1 MRFRKRRRYYIAAF
15 VIWLILLAV
24 LMLAERNAEGSNIH
38 SIGDAIWYFVIT
50 VSTVG
55 YGDFFPVTLVGR
67 IAAFPF
73 VLMSVGLLAF
83 LISSILLLFRS
94 LIFPEIVMRTTMD
107 RHWYVFP
114 VWNQQAQ
121 ALAEKLKGVIVCG
134 TESAAEPFI
143 QLELPAQKIVSRRKP
158 EDCTILVMGDDSYQ
172 SYQKALQLAGT
183 GCRIVCESS
192 YSADASTERLILFDA
207 SDCGARIYWN
217 ENPLEKDGEEI
228 LLIGDG
234 KNARALLTRALL
246 TNVYGPLARVTY
258 HLFGEWDSYLD
269 LHQGIGHVMDLQKG
283 PCAAAPSSEKDR
295 LIFHDGPWQAQ
306 RSLLASADRIIVC
319 GDQESENAETANLVT
334 AWFPAGGRI
343 DCLCGCDLP
352 GVHSFMKMQDLY
364 TPENVMQEHLSRN
377 AILMNDIYRASTGG
391 TAPGWAELTAF
402 LKQSNIASADHLAVK
417 IRILLGE
424 EACPGTAP
432 LTAALC
438 RKAMTAYEARKE
450 KDADLFRQIEH
461 ERWMRF
467 YSMYNWAYGTKK
479 DNKNRLHPDYR
490 PYNELTL
497 SEQAKDDY
505 AWELI
510 GAIADFLD
518 QQAVN

>member
-1 MRFRKRRRYYIAAF
+1 
-15 VIWLILLAV
+15 
-24 LMLAERNAEGSNIH
+24 
-38 SIGDAIWYFVIT
+38 
-50 VSTVG
+50 
-55 YGDFFPVTLVGR
+55 
-67 IAAFPF
+67 
-73 VLMSVGLLAF
+73 
-83 LISSILLLFRS
+83 
-94 LIFPEIVMRTTMD
+94 
-107 RHWYVFP
+107 
-114 VWNQQAQ
+114 
-121 ALAEKLKGVIVCG
+121 
-134 TESAAEPFI
+134 
-143 QLELPAQKIVSRRKP
+143 
-158 EDCTILVMGDDSYQ
+158 
-172 SYQKALQLAGT
+172 
-183 GCRIVCESS
+183 
-192 YSADASTERLILFDA
+192 
-207 SDCGARIYWN
+207 
-217 ENPLEKDGEEI
+217 
-228 LLIGDG
+228 
-234 KNARALLTRALL
+234 
-246 TNVYGPLARVTY
+246 
-258 HLFGEWDSYLD
+258 
-269 LHQGIGHVMDLQKG
+269 
-283 PCAAAPSSEKDR
+283 
-295 LIFHDGPWQAQ
+295 
-306 RSLLASADRIIVC
+306 
-319 GDQESENAETANLVT
+319 
-334 AWFPAGGRI
+334 
-343 DCLCGCDLP
+343 
-352 GVHSFMKMQDLY
+352 MKMQDLY